1 MIKHNMDGKMRK
13 NQYSI
18 AVIAGDGIGKEVIP
32 EGLRV
37 LEAAGKKHGI
47 NFEFTD
53 LSFYI
58 NLQINGNHLNGVSDI
73 KSVLLWKNFYSRTSW
88 EKTPERWGLSH
99 LLRLFRRR
107 QARSPP
113 AEK

>member
-18 AVIAGDGIGKEVIP
+18 AVIAGDGIGKEVVP

-53 LSFYI
+53 YPC
-58 NLQINGNHLNGVSDI
+58 
-73 KSVLLWKNFYSRTSW
+73 LLYTF
-88 EKTPERWGLSH
+88 
-99 LLRLFRRR
+99 
-107 QARSPP
+107 
-113 AEK
+113 

>member
-1 MIKHNMDGKMRK
+1 MENVK

-53 LSFYI
+53 YPFS
-58 NLQINGNHLNGVSDI
+58 
-73 KSVLLWKNFYSRTSW
+73 SVNYYESMVRCADDWQQTLFKHDAIFFGAVGWP
-88 EKTPERWGLSH
+88 EKV
-99 LLRLFRRR
+99 
-107 QARSPP
+107 
-113 AEK
+113 

>member
-1 MIKHNMDGKMRK
+1 MDEKMRK

-53 LSFYI
+53 YPFSSVHF
-58 NLQINGNHLNGVSDI
+58 QQTVERSDFGR
-73 KSVLLWKNFYSRTSW
+73 L
-88 EKTPERWGLSH
+88 GD
-99 LLRLFRRR
+99 LLRL
-107 QARSPP
+107 
-113 AEK
+113 

>member
-1 MIKHNMDGKMRK
+1 MDAKMRK

-53 LSFYI
+53 YPFS
-58 NLQINGNHLNGVSDI
+58 
-73 KSVLLWKNFYSRTSW
+73 SVNYY
-88 EKTPERWGLSH
+88 EKH
-99 LLRLFRRR
+99 DKDA
-107 QARSPP
+107 AR
-113 AEK
+113 

>member
-1 MIKHNMDGKMRK
+1 MRK

-37 LEAAGKKHGI
+37 LEAAGKKYGI

-53 LSFYI
+53 YPFS
-58 NLQINGNHLNGVSDI
+58 
-73 KSVLLWKNFYSRTSW
+73 SVNYY
-88 EKTPERWGLSH
+88 
-99 LLRLFRRR
+99 
-107 QARSPP
+107 
-113 AEK
+113 